1 MQKVQAILT
10 EPSKYICLAR
20 LSLFFKLGFTIV
32 QYVKRKKWKI
42 FVFVPEQP
50 ALSSWVL
57 AFNLQKLLNF
67 IGFSFNSLK
76 I

>member
-1 MQKVQAILT
+1 MRVHAV
-10 EPSKYICLAR
+10 PSENIYMNLVK
-20 LSLFFKLGFTIV
+20 LSLYFQIGSTTV
-32 QYVKRKKWKI
+32 HVKGRKWKI

-57 AFNLQKLLNF
+57 AFNLQKLKNF
-67 IGFSFNSLK
+67 IGFSFYSLK